1 MLRSAEDLH
10 KCSVDATDGAMG
22 HVTDLYF
29 DDAAWVIRYLV
40 VETGSWLASRKVL
53 IAPDAIDQLDGM
65 TKTLQVQLT
74 REQVRGS
81 PHIDTDKPVSRQ
93 HERDF
98 RRYYGY
104 PLYWDGG
111 GLLGA
116 CVNPVMPVNDFPD
129 SGAGSSEGF
138 GDAVRS
144 VGADPFLRSYQTVKG
159 YAVEAR
165 DGEIGHAEGL
175 LIELGSWAVRYLI
188 VNTSNWWM
196 GHAVLVAPAWIDCIH
211 WESECIDVDLTRD
224 AIRHSPAFEADAL
237 PDRQREIDI
246 HLHHGRRGYW
256 SDDDGHRSALR
267 RP

>member
-1 MLRSAEDLH
+1 MLRSAEDIH
-10 KCSVDATDGAMG
+10 QYSVDATDGAIG
-22 HVTDLYF
+22 RVTDLYF

-53 IAPDAIDQLDGM
+53 IAPDAIDHLNGM
-65 TKTLQVQLT
+65 TKTLHVQLT

-93 HERDF
+93 HEQDF
-98 RRYYGY
+98 RHYYGY
-104 PLYWDGG
+104 PLYWGAA

-116 CVNPVMPVNDFPD
+116 GANPILPVSDFVDPRGE
-129 SGAGSSEGF
+129 SPTGF
-138 GDAVRS
+138 GEAVIS
-144 VGADPFLRSYQTVKG
+144 ASADPRLRSFKVVKG

-175 LIELGSWAVRYLI
+175 LIEMGSWVVRYLI

-196 GHAVLVAPAWIDCIH
+196 GHAVLVAPEWIDSFD
-211 WESECIDVDLTRD
+211 WASESIEVDLTRD
-224 AIRHSPAFEADAL
+224 AIRHSPPYDIANM
-237 PDRQREIDI
+237 PDRQLEIDMYI
-246 HLHHGRRGYW
+246 HHGRSGYW
-256 SDDDGHRSALR
+256 PDDDARPSASR